1 MPSPK
6 PGTVVLILAVF
17 ACVALYGLG
26 VGLGATDRSG
36 ASRASLSKEERLRWR
51 ERFIHPRP
59 VKTEELQADCPLTR
73 GVLTVE
79 QGRACRVT
87 IAEAGARGRTVEVL
101 PVSGGVSLDFTPQ
114 GKPALPV
121 SEALLSQPQKLDV
134 MKEGGEL
141 VLTCRNASAGGG
153 QPGHCQV
160 RLR

>member
-1 MPSPK
+1 MPAPK

-17 ACVALYGLG
+17 ACIALYVLG
-26 VGLGATDRSG
+26 VGLGATDS
-36 ASRASLSKEERLRWR
+36 SRAGRSSLSKEERLRWR
-51 ERFIHPRP
+51 ERFIRPRP
-59 VKTEELQADCPLTR
+59 VKTEELQADCPLSS

-101 PVSGGVSLDFTPQ
+101 PVAGGVSLDFTPKGQ
-114 GKPALPV
+114 PALPV
-121 SEALLSQPQKLDV
+121 SEPLLKQPQKLDV
-134 MKEGGEL
+134 MKEGAEL
-141 VLTCRNASAGGG
+141 VLTCRNASAAGG